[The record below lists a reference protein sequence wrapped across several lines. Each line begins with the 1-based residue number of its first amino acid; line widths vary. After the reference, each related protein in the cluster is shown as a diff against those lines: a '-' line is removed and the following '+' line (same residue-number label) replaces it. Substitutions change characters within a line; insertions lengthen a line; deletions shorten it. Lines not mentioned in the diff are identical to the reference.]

1 MLDFYSTPIVG
12 TPVFLYSGQI
22 AVPEP
27 NIIGVT
33 VSLLVFSPCVRDQW
47 RVSHAEDTI
56 WSD

>member
-33 VSLLVFSPCVRDQW
+33 VSFVGILTLCEGPVESITC
-47 RVSHAEDTI
+47 
-56 WSD
+56 